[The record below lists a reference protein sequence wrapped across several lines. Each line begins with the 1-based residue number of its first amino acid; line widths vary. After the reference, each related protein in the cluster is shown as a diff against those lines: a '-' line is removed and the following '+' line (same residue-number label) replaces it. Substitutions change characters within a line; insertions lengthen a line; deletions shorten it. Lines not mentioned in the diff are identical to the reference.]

1 MRRLALISLVA
12 VVLFAACGGSSAT
25 QQSGAGGNPTS
36 AAGGNAT
43 PKAKAT
49 PTKGQAS
56 GTGSV
61 TVTLGGSSYT
71 VKDGDCAT
79 STIGGKFFV
88 AEFGD
93 WINGIDP
100 ESTVEFVSIDIYP
113 DGHAERGGGY
123 VGGIRFFLNT
133 TDQKGTGDVN
143 NGGTFS
149 GTDAYG
155 HGAVTG
161 TFTCK

>member
-12 VVLFAACGGSSAT
+12 VVVLAACGGSSAT
-25 QQSGAGGNPTS
+25 EQPGAGGNPTS
-36 AAGGNAT
+36 AGGNAT
-43 PKAKAT
+43 HAAKAT
-49 PTKGQAS
+49 PAGQVS
-56 GTGSV
+56 GSGSV
-61 TVTLGGSSYT
+61 TVTIGGSSYT
-71 VKDGDCAT
+71 VKGGDCAPGL
-79 STIGGKFFV
+79 GGNYFV

-93 WINGIDP
+93 WLDGMDP
-100 ESTVEFVSIDIYP
+100 SSTVEFVSIDIYP
-113 DGHAERGGGY
+113 DGHADLGGGY
-123 VGGIRFFLNT
+123 VGTIRFYLNKG
-133 TDQKGTGDVN
+133 DQKGTGDVN

>member
-1 MRRLALISLVA
+1 MRRFALISLVA
-12 VVLFAACGGSSAT
+12 VVMFAACGGSSAT
-25 QQSGAGGNPTS
+25 DQPGAGGNPTS

-43 PKAKAT
+43 AAAKAT
-49 PTKGQAS
+49 PATGQAS

-71 VKDGDCAT
+71 VKDGDCAPGL
-79 STIGGKFFV
+79 GGKYFV

-93 WINGIDP
+93 WLDGMDP
-100 ESTVEFVSIDIYP
+100 SSTAEFVSIDIYP
-113 DGHAERGGGY
+113 DGHADLGGGY
-123 VGGIRFFLNT
+123 VGGIRFYLNKD
-133 TDQKGTGDVN
+133 DQKGTGDVN
-143 NGGTFS
+143 SGGTFS